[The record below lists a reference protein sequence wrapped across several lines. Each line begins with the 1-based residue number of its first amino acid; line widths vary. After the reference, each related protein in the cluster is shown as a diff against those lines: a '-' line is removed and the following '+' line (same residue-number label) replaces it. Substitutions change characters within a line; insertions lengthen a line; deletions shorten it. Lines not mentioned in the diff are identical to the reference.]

1 VKGHE
6 VPSERKVNLRAL
18 GIKSK
23 MPIKLSLNPCDQGF
37 SKEFSLYGFREILNS
52 LFVYYIV
59 RKYRPSVVIDIG
71 ANLGYYVALEALAGA
86 EKIIAIEPVPLT
98 YSFLCRTLRQ
108 LRNAVALNVAV
119 ADRDGEVSMD
129 VSDSFNLAHVTE
141 GESELRVAS
150 GSRIRV
156 KAFSLNTLIKKLGL
170 QNLKNIMLR
179 MDIEGYEYRILSARI
194 PEQIS
199 LINVELHSNNYD
211 VKEFCQKILDQGF
224 LIEYFIG
231 DIPFGFY
238 QLINTF
244 GLRLLKILRSQ
255 YIIAEKV
262 RLEDLDRL
270 MQDAVHQYIFF
281 SRQ

>member
-1 VKGHE
+1 MKFPLKG
-6 VPSERKVNLRAL
+6 KVNLRAL

-98 YSFLCRTLRQ
+98 YSFLCRNLKTIE
-108 LRNAVALNVAV
+108 NAVALNVAV

-129 VSDSFNLAHVTE
+129 VPDSFNLAHVTE

-179 MDIEGYEYRILSARI
+179 MDLEGYEYRILSARI

-238 QLINTF
+238 PLINTF
-244 GLRLLKILRSQ
+244 GLRLLKILKSQ

-270 MQDAVHQYIFF
+270 MQDAVLPYIFF
-281 SRQ
+281 NRQ